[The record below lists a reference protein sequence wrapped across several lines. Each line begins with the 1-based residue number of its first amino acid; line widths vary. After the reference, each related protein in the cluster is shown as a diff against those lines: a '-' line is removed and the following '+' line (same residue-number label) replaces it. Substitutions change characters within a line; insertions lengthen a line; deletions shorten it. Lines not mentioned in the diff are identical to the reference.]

1 MKSIRL
7 NEGKFETIEIVD
19 FQKDKRLL
27 IIINLLSVVLFI
39 VFYLLFFSIYFLI
52 FDLKYFDILYFYNT
66 FKSSSYIYAIVLI
79 LFLIVILI
87 IHELIHGVFFYIYTG
102 ERPTIGFKGIYGY
115 AGAPGWYIKKDQFY
129 IISLSPLILI
139 TILGFIIIQIIPEN
153 YSTVLFLVITV
164 NAAGS
169 IGDIW
174 ISMKLLKKPKETYV
188 NDTGLSITIKY

>member
-7 NEGKFETIEIVD
+7 NEGKFDNIEIVD

-27 IIINLLSVVLFI
+27 IIVNLLSLVLFI

-52 FDLKYFDILYFYNT
+52 FNLKYFNLLYFYEA
-66 FKSSSYIYAIVLI
+66 FKNSSYIYAVVLI
-79 LFLIVILI
+79 LLLIVVLI

-102 ERPTIGFKGIYGY
+102 EKPTIGFKGIYGY

-139 TILGFIIIQIIPEN
+139 TILGFVFMQIIPEN
-153 YSTVLFLVITV
+153 YRTVLFLVITV

-174 ISMKLLKKPKETYV
+174 VSMKLLKKPKETYV
-188 NDTGLSITIKY
+188 NDTGLLVTIKY